1 MPRSKVLI
9 IADNVELAG
18 IWEDTLRR
26 QGIESR
32 QLRYG
37 VQTQNIALPQLD
49 SFDLVL
55 IDDYTSSDTALLI
68 IGLVRAKC
76 DKPIL
81 LLTYENDERHQLRA
95 YEAGVDE
102 CVIEPVSFLLFLA
115 KIRVWLQRVA
125 HAEDKREEI
134 SKSGFLL
141 DPRTRQVFKPDG
153 EAVNLSVREL
163 RLLHLLMT
171 NPGHVL
177 ETDFLLSQVWGHN
190 TCGEKKLLRDLVY
203 RLRQKLDSNSPRGK
217 HIRVIAH
224 QGYMWVSDMP
234 R

>member
-26 QGIESR
+26 QGIESS

-95 YEAGVDE
+95 YEAGIDE

-134 SKSGFLL
+134 SK
-141 DPRTRQVFKPDG
+141 
-153 EAVNLSVREL
+153 
-163 RLLHLLMT
+163 
-171 NPGHVL
+171 
-177 ETDFLLSQVWGHN
+177 
-190 TCGEKKLLRDLVY
+190 
-203 RLRQKLDSNSPRGK
+203 
-217 HIRVIAH
+217 
-224 QGYMWVSDMP
+224 
-234 R
+234 